1 MYKLPEDLDSK
12 YRFVTVASKRAEQ
25 LQSGAP
31 PRVQARQ
38 RKFTV
43 VAQEEVAEGLI
54 ELFDAEKLAQQELE
68 AAEAAEEDEG

>member
-68 AAEAAEEDEG
+68 AAEAAEQDED